1 MPFAIG
7 PPRGT
12 TFCSWFFQR
21 GHLFL
26 IGSPRREALFYW
38 LSQRR
43 HLLLLALSEMVAS
56 SVLHKV
62 TVCPSSGPGCRIPKM
77 LGPCEGPCE
86 LQGRGGAQWPYHLQG
101 LRKGLGSPVWVT
113 ACPSLSPPPQGVFIF
128 SAVQMTPLTMGSYVF
143 PKWGQGVG
151 WLMALSSMVLI
162 PGYMAYMFL
171 TLKGSLKQV
180 SPFLVLPVAGR
191 LLHCAEH
198 HPCPCEHSLAGERT
212 GRWPMTVECQRS

>member
-1 MPFAIG
+1 MID

-12 TFCSWFFQR
+12 AFCYWFFQS

-26 IGSPRREALFYW
+26 IGYPRREADFYW

-43 HLLLLALSEMVAS
+43 HLLLLVLSEMVAS
-56 SVLHKV
+56 VLHEV
-62 TVCPSSGPGCRIPKM
+62 TLCPSGGPGCRIPRM
-77 LGPCEGPCE
+77 LGPCGGPG
-86 LQGRGGAQWPYHLQG
+86 QRRGRGGTQWTCHLQG

-113 ACPSLSPPPQGVFIF
+113 AWPSLSPPPQGVFIF

-180 SPFLVLPVAGR
+180 SPFPTLPVAGP
-191 LLHCAEH
+191 LC
-198 HPCPCEHSLAGERT
+198 
-212 GRWPMTVECQRS
+212 TVLSTTPTL